1 MKIGQK
7 LILGFGLIV
16 ALFAA
21 FVVFN
26 YFQLQ
31 QIKEKKDE
39 IVLDS
44 DNAVL
49 ATEIHGLGA
58 EFAEI
63 IGSAIINQ
71 NKEQTEKDWA
81 AKKTESVSD
90 LDILKKIVNSKEEEE
105 VFAKMM
111 ENYKLYLSTVDDK
124 LLPLIFSGT
133 GSSAEIEKID
143 AQLDGIVNDFT
154 AALQKLQVSVNDE
167 LEHDQKDI
175 ADTIAAIILIS
186 IIIALVVLSIA
197 VIIALV
203 ITNSITKPINYSADV
218 LARVAK
224 GDLTVTISDNF
235 LNSKD
240 EVGGMLKAMDMM
252 ITDLNK
258 IASDIINGAEN
269 IAAATMQVAQSSQ
282 ELSQRTSEQASSVE
296 EISSSIEE
304 MTATI
309 RQNAD
314 NASQTEKIATKS
326 SGDASESGNIV
337 KQTVQAM
344 NEIADKISIVQEIA
358 RQTNL
363 LSLNASIEAAR
374 AGEHG
379 KGFAVVASGVQKL
392 AERSQLSATEIG
404 KLAKTSVE
412 IAILAGEMLTR
423 LVPDIQK
430 TSELVTEINAASG
443 EQSSGVQQINN
454 AIQQLNTV
462 VQQNASSSEEL
473 ASTSEEV
480 TAQAQS
486 LKETIGYFK
495 ISEEQHHTKAVTH
508 IPRIGPKPAAK
519 PTPTHIALHHDQNA
533 GKGYEYKLGNPED
546 AEDEHYERF

>member
-111 ENYKLYLSTVDDK
+111 ENYKLYISTVDDK

-379 KGFAVVASGVQKL
+379 KGFAVVAS
-392 AERSQLSATEIG
+392 
-404 KLAKTSVE
+404 
-412 IAILAGEMLTR
+412 
-423 LVPDIQK
+423 
-430 TSELVTEINAASG
+430 
-443 EQSSGVQQINN
+443 
-454 AIQQLNTV
+454 
-462 VQQNASSSEEL
+462 
-473 ASTSEEV
+473 
-480 TAQAQS
+480 
-486 LKETIGYFK
+486 
-495 ISEEQHHTKAVTH
+495 
-508 IPRIGPKPAAK
+508 
-519 PTPTHIALHHDQNA
+519 
-533 GKGYEYKLGNPED
+533 
-546 AEDEHYERF
+546 